1 MSNLLCVDTFFL
13 YSHQISNEAGRFSP
27 VYIIIDYKFY
37 LMFCISTFCVHML
50 GFCGRECLSS
60 LLGTLISQS
69 LRYLLGSFVR
79 FQLLGT
85 ASNAEFIRRLT
96 FLCIHIHP

>member
-50 GFCGRECLSS
+50 GLSVA
-60 LLGTLISQS
+60 GN
-69 LRYLLGSFVR
+69 
-79 FQLLGT
+79 
-85 ASNAEFIRRLT
+85 ASVPSWER
-96 FLCIHIHP
+96 